1 MARSSMSDR
10 VLASAE
16 RQWLYRGE
24 VLHRRLRPAANAFR
38 YGVFYIKF
46 PLHRLRELANP
57 VFSVDRFNLL
67 SFHQTDH
74 GGGGDLQQWV
84 QALLQTEG
92 IDDADGEIWLQCFPR
107 VLGYVF
113 NPVSF
118 WFCHRADGSLRA
130 VVAEVN
136 NTFGERHCY
145 LLDATADA
153 ATAPAAPAT
162 PAAAAAPAAS
172 ARSAAIAA
180 SAPAIRNGQLLA
192 ARKVFHV
199 SPFCAIEGGYRF
211 RFFATSATGQ
221 GSPSRSVARIDY
233 GDAGGDLIH
242 TSISGTAHAFTAR
255 ALLTA
260 CARHPLMTFGV
271 VARIYWQALR
281 LWLKR
286 VPFYRKPAVPAEFV
300 TR

>member
-1 MARSSMSDR
+1 MTNCAVAGLGAAATTTPAVTPDR
-10 VLASAE
+10 H
-16 RQWLYRGE
+16 WLYRGE

-38 YGVFYIKF
+38 YGVFFLKF
-46 PLHRLRELANP
+46 PLHRLNELPNA

-67 SFHQTDH
+67 SFHQADH
-74 GGGGDLQQWV
+74 GDGGDLQGWV
-84 QALLQTEG
+84 RTLLQSEG
-92 IDDADGEIWLQCFPR
+92 IVDADGDIWLQCFPR

-145 LLDATADA
+145 LLDAAQG
-153 ATAPAAPAT
+153 AT
-162 PAAAAAPAAS
+162 PAPPAAAAPA
-172 ARSAAIAA
+172 R
-180 SAPAIRNGQLLA
+180 APTIRNGQLLT

-211 RFFATSATGQ
+211 RFLNAATAGLAP
-221 GSPSRSVARIDY
+221 GGLARSVARIDY
-233 GDAGGDLIH
+233 HDAGGDLIH
-242 TSISGTAHAFTAR
+242 TSIGGTAQAFNAR
-255 ALLTA
+255 SLLLA
-260 CARHPLMTFGV
+260 CVQHPLMTFGV
-271 VARIYWQALR
+271 VARIHWQALR
-281 LWLKR
+281 LWIKR
-286 VPFYRKPAVPAEFV
+286 VPFFRKPALPAQFV